1 MNAYAKILAAAL
13 VLLAGCVTARRHP
26 DPERIAPG
34 FTKDEVVRAIGAPNE
49 TTPIPG
55 RPDPTFPVDLW
66 RYSTEPPFDV
76 LFGDDGRVL
85 RIVPAK

>member
-13 VLLAGCVTARRHP
+13 VLLAGCVTARPR

-34 FTKDEVVRAIGAPNE
+34 FTKDEVTRAIGAPNE
-49 TTPIPG
+49 SVPIPG
-55 RPDPTFPVDLW
+55 PPDPSAAVQLW
-66 RYSTEPPFDV
+66 RYDAEPPFDV